1 MVISCSIYYFLTIL
15 MPFYLFFINSNYTKR
30 NKFLHNLLVYCRQH
44 TKISASRAFIADN
57 SLSVGP
63 DA

>member
-1 MVISCSIYYFLTIL
+1 